1 MVGRW
6 ADLACTNEHGSISV
20 QQVFEV
26 FGSFELMIPCFQEIL
41 EDIAHIS
48 NNQFG
53 HFAITK
59 LVSYPTFYK
68 QTCEAIINS
77 YPPVATTHHGVN
89 LAKIALTEGGRASF
103 VKYVEA
109 ICRQDD
115 VRTPGIVTIATS
127 SIGKAHLTFVMS
139 CLTPSEHVRVP
150 VMTSFEHSASCIP
163 LQQSIVM
170 LASVMYESTASKYT
184 DYG

>member
-6 ADLACTNEHGSISV
+6 ADLVCTN
-20 QQVFEV
+20 
-26 FGSFELMIPCFQEIL
+26 EIL

-59 LVSYPTFYK
+59 LVSYPNFYK

-115 VRTPGIVTIATS
+115 GRTPGIVTIATS
-127 SIGKAHLTFVMS
+127 SIGKAHLKSLLTGSNSSRLRNMCEFVR
-139 CLTPSEHVRVP
+139 LAVHIAPLSETARA
-150 VMTSFEHSASCIP
+150 VMTSFEHCACS
-163 LQQSIVM
+163 
-170 LASVMYESTASKYT
+170 
-184 DYG
+184 